1 MAKGIDWSK
10 TYKIKVA
17 TLLDVFLQ
25 GEKGWLRAGC
35 ILALCLAIP
44 FWILWRA
51 FFGVLPPGA
60 DRGVIVSLFL
70 SYAFLLKPLGTKT
83 WRDKQHPF
91 YAYID
96 VVCIILALAVG
107 AYKLWG
113 DYFDTRTLTMSIF
126 SSQVQVDLLPGIAAI
141 ILVLEATRRMTDW
154 WLVITPVFFIFYAIF
169 SDYLP
174 GIWGGPAVPWQHLI
188 NLLFIET
195 EGIYGV
201 GTQVI
206 TTTIFLFMFFGT
218 IMMEAKAG
226 NFLIAFGNAAVGRYR
241 GGTAKMAVV
250 SSAFMGTMTGSPA
263 ANVAICGTFTIPMMK
278 ETGYPPIYAAA
289 VETVAS
295 NGGAIMPPVMASM
308 AFLMA
313 AYLGVPYSKIIVYAA
328 VPAVLYYLSL
338 FWAVDLKAKSLGLKG
353 LPRENLPSMRR
364 VLWEGGYL
372 LIPVCL
378 MIYLLLA
385 EYSVSMVGFCSVVAM
400 FILTFAR
407 RQTRF
412 NCPGCLKH
420 AGSHNEKL
428 WRCGHSRYLHGAR
441 HRSHRLVR
449 SRDAPL
455 ELGAAT
461 FRRFPDSHPVSG
473 GYRHL
478 HIRSRNDAYHHLH
491 HHAHLYHSG
500 HDKGRHT
507 PCSGTSLY
515 HLLGNYGILDPAR
528 LYCSLCRCR
537 YRRISADENRLGCDE
552 IRTRD
557 LSPPLCFLFQ
567 SKPTPWPPGDLV
579 GLRRGS
585 SLSGRGYS
593 APRYRHRAVLLEE
606 ELYLRNCLSRH
617 RRHHGLLSYPH
628 IENRWSRNIYAAH
641 RSSEGEKREGT
652 RGGLCRINFERP

>member
-412 NCPGCLKH
+412 NARGVLSTLEATMRNSGGVAIAVISTGLVIGPIASSGLGMRLSNLVLQLSGGSQTVILCLAGIVTFILGLAMTPIIIYIIMLTFIIPAMIKVGIPPVAAH
-420 AGSHNEKL
+420 LFIIYWAITESLTPPVCIAAFAAAAIAGSPPMRTGWVATRL
-428 WRCGHSRYLHGAR
+428 GLVTYLLPFAFCFNPSLLLGLQGTWSDFAVAAASAVVGTLLLAIGTER
-441 HRSHRLVR
+441 FFLRKNYTYETVLAVIGGTMAYCPTLTLKIGGLVIFTLLIVHQKVR
-449 SRDAPL
+449 
-455 ELGAAT
+455 
-461 FRRFPDSHPVSG
+461 
-473 GYRHL
+473 
-478 HIRSRNDAYHHLH
+478 
-491 HHAHLYHSG
+491 
-500 HDKGRHT
+500 KGRVQEV
-507 PCSGTSLY
+507 
-515 HLLGNYGILDPAR
+515 A
-528 LYCSLCRCR
+528 
-537 YRRISADENRLGCDE
+537 
-552 IRTRD
+552 
-557 LSPPLCFLFQ
+557 
-567 SKPTPWPPGDLV
+567 
-579 GLRRGS
+579 
-585 SLSGRGYS
+585 
-593 APRYRHRAVLLEE
+593 
-606 ELYLRNCLSRH
+606 
-617 RRHHGLLSYPH
+617 
-628 IENRWSRNIYAAH
+628 YA
-641 RSSEGEKREGT
+641 E
-652 RGGLCRINFERP
+652 